1 MNSKTVRC
9 LYGRCGVM
17 GNPKARK
24 PETKN
29 QNPESETG
37 IRNRNRKPES
47 RIRNPE
53 SGIHKS
59 KKTSSSSFR
68 KLLSKAFVGKI

>member
-53 SGIHKS
+53 S
-59 KKTSSSSFR
+59 TNQR
-68 KLLSKAFVGKI
+68 KQVLQVSENY